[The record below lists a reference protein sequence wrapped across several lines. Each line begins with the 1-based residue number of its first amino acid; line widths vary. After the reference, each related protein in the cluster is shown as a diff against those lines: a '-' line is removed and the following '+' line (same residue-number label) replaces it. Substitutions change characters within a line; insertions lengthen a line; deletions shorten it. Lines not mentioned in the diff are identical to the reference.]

1 MGSILGTVLILGAVA
16 ALFLAVIVILL
27 LQIRQRRPGYM
38 WLAAL
43 LGSGLAWLIV
53 VAARISIPYQIVL
66 VPWSPDL
73 LSADSAQDVF
83 NLPGLLF
90 SNSPTLLLDTVS
102 WAYALALSSLALSIF
117 LTAVSRLPGAN
128 WRAWSGTL
136 VLAGLGLLAVMAGNP
151 LTVLLTWT
159 ALDLAELVIWLTQLR
174 QGGALRRMILSFSI
188 RISGLIILSGVIV
201 ATAATSQEGLSFDN
215 IMAEFSPLLILAAGL
230 RLGVLPLQ
238 APFLADTPLR
248 QGLGTILRLSP
259 LTASLVFLTR
269 TAVMGVPQQWL
280 SLFMIAATVSAV
292 FSAISWASAQDSLS
306 GRPFWMLLTASFA
319 VIAAMLRQPAAC
331 LAWGVTSSFVGGVI
345 FLSSVRHRILMPM
358 LGVAVLG
365 VTMLPFTPTWA
376 GANIYMALLE
386 GLPLGL
392 AALIGLALV
401 LSQALLLLGALRH
414 ALVLSDEPAQYER
427 WIWLIYPLGL
437 SLLLLSFYAFGWL
450 NQPILSEL
458 VVWDWLAGGLV
469 CAVVLG
475 LWFLGRRY
483 PARFVGVNK
492 TVDRSSSLWGR
503 FLSLQWGYPLL
514 QRLFYLIQRLI
525 GLLSTNLEA
534 EGGLLWA
541 LLFLLMFFSLVF
553 QLGAF
558 Q

>member
-1 MGSILGTVLILGAVA
+1 
-16 ALFLAVIVILL
+16 LAVIVILL
-27 LQIRQRRPGYM
+27 LQLRQRRPGYM

-102 WAYALALSSLALSIF
+102 WAYGLTLSSLALSIF

-376 GANIYMALLE
+376 GANIYMAIWE

-392 AALIGLALV
+392 AAPIGLALV

>member
-27 LQIRQRRPGYM
+27 LQLRQRRPGYM

-43 LGSGLAWLIV
+43 LGSGLTWLMV
-53 VAARISIPYQIVL
+53 VAARISIPHQVVL

-73 LSADSAQDVF
+73 FSADSAQDVF

-136 VLAGLGLLAVMAGNP
+136 VLAGMGLLAVMAGNP

-188 RISGLIILSGVIV
+188 RISGLIILSGVNV

-215 IMAEFSPLLILAAGL
+215 IMAEYSPLLILAAGL

-238 APFLADTPLR
+238 APFLADTTLR
-248 QGLGTILRLSP
+248 PGLGTMLRLSP

-280 SLFMIAATVSAV
+280 SLFMIAASVSAL

-345 FLSSVRHRILMPM
+345 FLSSVRHHILMPM
-358 LGVAVLG
+358 LGIAILG

-376 GANIYMALLE
+376 GANIYMALWE

-392 AALIGLALV
+392 AAPIGLALV

-469 CAVVLG
+469 CAAALG

-483 PARFVGVNK
+483 PARFSGVNK

-514 QRLFYLIQRLI
+514 QRLFHLIQRLI

>member
-1 MGSILGTVLILGAVA
+1 MASILGTVLILGAVA

-27 LQIRQRRPGYM
+27 LQLRQRRPGYM

-102 WAYALALSSLALSIF
+102 WAYGLTLSSLALSIF

-215 IMAEFSPLLILAAGL
+215 VMAEFSPLLILAAGL

-238 APFLADTPLR
+238 APFLADIPLR

-376 GANIYMALLE
+376 GANIYMAIWE

-392 AALIGLALV
+392 AAPIGLALV